1 MQEYLTT
8 IDNYENL
15 QTAILNENEENT
27 SDALRKIQNDF
38 ITAKSGTEE
47 TLKQQCVNYRMRFTE
62 IQQAIAE
69 GKTDYYT
76 ADDLTNMQLLL
87 QAAEDEYNKYC
98 QNSLETGEKATSNVA
113 DGIDKNS
120 VTVYE
125 SANKVSKKVRP
136 VLQVTNMKESK

>member
-1 MQEYLTT
+1 MTLEQQLKRAKEKGPIMSKIIGLSVKVDQGKKELDSAKNFEQEKKKELETSKKTLQEYLTT

-69 GKTDYYT
+69 GKTDYYI
-76 ADDLTNMQLLL
+76 
-87 QAAEDEYNKYC
+87 C
-98 QNSLETGEKATSNVA
+98 
-113 DGIDKNS
+113 
-120 VTVYE
+120 
-125 SANKVSKKVRP
+125 
-136 VLQVTNMKESK
+136 

>member
-1 MQEYLTT
+1 MQKEKQIT
-8 IDNYENL
+8 I
-15 QTAILNENEENT
+15 
-27 SDALRKIQNDF
+27 S
-38 ITAKSGTEE
+38 
-47 TLKQQCVNYRMRFTE
+47 
-62 IQQAIAE
+62 
-69 GKTDYYT
+69 

-125 SANKVSKKVRP
+125 SANKVSKKGFVRFC
-136 VLQVTNMKESK
+136 K